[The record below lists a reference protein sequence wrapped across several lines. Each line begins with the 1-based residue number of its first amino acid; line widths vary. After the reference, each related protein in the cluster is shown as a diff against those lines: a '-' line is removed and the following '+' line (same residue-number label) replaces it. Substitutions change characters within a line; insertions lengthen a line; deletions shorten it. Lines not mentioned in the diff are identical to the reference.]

1 MTPDA
6 ELRREAALAN
16 RIVHA
21 AGLVTAFGHVSAR
34 IGDTNTFLFPTRASP
49 ALAQPDRLLVLDV
62 DGTIVAGDGEPNTEF
77 WIHARIYAARADVT
91 GVAHVH
97 SPACVAL
104 GQIGQSVQVL
114 HNSAAPFADGVP
126 MFPRIGLIRTR
137 ELGDQV
143 AATLGTGRAML
154 LRGHGANVAESGVRR
169 TAVLA
174 CFLEEAAELQLRALA
189 AAGGRPEAL
198 QVFTPEEAARV
209 REQIDS
215 SGPMNRAWE
224 YYAARAE
231 GRLQPAS

>member
-1 MTPDA
+1 MGGVARLAVEALEDRLPTGDTVLGHLLPLLFLPAPD
-6 ELRREAALAN
+6 EAAA
-16 RIVHA
+16 
-21 AGLVTAFGHVSAR
+21 
-34 IGDTNTFLFPTRASP
+34 P
-49 ALAQPDRLLVLDV
+49 
-62 DGTIVAGDGEPNTEF
+62 
-77 WIHARIYAARADVT
+77 
-91 GVAHVH
+91 
-97 SPACVAL
+97 
-104 GQIGQSVQVL
+104 
-114 HNSAAPFADGVP
+114 AAPFADGVP

-143 AATLGTGRAML
+143 AATLAASRAML